1 MNHFNEKPTLR
12 PSETVSLNTSAFV
25 VTKSDGRTDN
35 FRVARLNVAAGAA
48 DASRAMLIA
57 SCRKVELLTSIFAFL

>member
-1 MNHFNEKPTLR
+1 MILGPRIANRTPGAEIDGELPEVIAS
-12 PSETVSLNTSAFV
+12 SELQ
-25 VTKSDGRTDN
+25 DY
-35 FRVARLNVAAGAA
+35 FRIARLNVAAGAA